1 MRVLFGVRTLERVVG
16 CGQRLTRQL
25 CRLSRQSQRV
35 SRCGISMVSQMLCTW
50 EAVCALCGPK
60 IAATPLRSKWH
71 TEIKQRPPLRT
82 LALFISSYLQF
93 PFALDYTDF
102 RKLAWLPGKIRFSQ
116 GICGLQGRAKGGF
129 IWKRVGIFFLV
140 DKITHFKK
148 ERMYRTR
155 IMNIL
160 KLVSDIGDF
169 LPEIR
174 ITWKMFI
181 INRPIPIKIIL
192 QQAIQEGEYLKSMK
206 LREILPLE
214 RMKSQNFRQQ
224 LFTKIAVSAPKRLYR
239 ASSRV
244 VK

>member
-129 IWKRVGIFFLV
+129 IWKREGIFFLV
-140 DKITHFKK
+140 DKITRFKK
-148 ERMYRTR
+148 NVSYENYEYLETCVRYRRLFVRDSNNLENVHHKPTHSSQNNPLAS
-155 IMNIL
+155 NI
-160 KLVSDIGDF
+160 GG
-169 LPEIR
+169 
-174 ITWKMFI
+174 
-181 INRPIPIKIIL
+181 
-192 QQAIQEGEYLKSMK
+192 GEYLKSMK